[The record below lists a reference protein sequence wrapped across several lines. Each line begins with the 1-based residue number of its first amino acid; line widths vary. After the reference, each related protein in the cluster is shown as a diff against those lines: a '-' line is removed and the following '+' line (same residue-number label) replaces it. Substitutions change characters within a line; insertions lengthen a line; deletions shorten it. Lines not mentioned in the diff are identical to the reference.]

1 MTRGQI
7 LVVDDEKSQRDI
19 LSVILEGEG
28 YTVEASSNVSQA
40 LAFYRNHPVDVVLT
54 DLSMPERDGLAL
66 LDDLM
71 KLDPEALVVLITAH
85 GTVGSAVEAM
95 KKGAFDYLEKPLDRE
110 ELLITVGRVFDKL
123 RLVKEN
129 RQLRQ
134 QLHDKFKID
143 HLLGHHPS
151 MKEVFRV
158 VRKVA
163 PSQTTVLITG
173 ESGTGKELVARA
185 LHAESNRRE
194 RSFRALNC
202 AAIPETLIESEL
214 FGYEKGA
221 FTGAQGRHIGLFEA
235 VDEGTLFLDEIGDLS
250 LALQAKLLRVLQ
262 EKEIRRI
269 GGRDDIK
276 VDVRVVAATNR
287 KLAVAI
293 KQGTFRED
301 LYYRLNVVSILLPPL
316 RERAT
321 DIPELVEHF
330 LKKYGTAAGKAIKG
344 VTPPALRVLM
354 EHSWPG
360 NVRELESIVERAVLL
375 CEGDRID
382 VEDFPSELRS
392 RPTLLDRTEFDLP
405 NEGFSL
411 EEFERQLLEKAMA
424 RSNGVI
430 AKAAKMLGLSYK
442 TMQYRLEKFQV
453 ARGAASRMPL
463 EGVEEQKQ
471 QGG

>member
-1 MTRGQI
+1 MTGGQI

-19 LSVILEGEG
+19 LTVILEGEG
-28 YTVEASSNVSQA
+28 YTVESSSSVSQA

-71 KLDPEALVVLITAH
+71 KLDPDALVVLITAH

-95 KKGAFDYLEKPLDRE
+95 KRGAFDYLEKPLDRE
-110 ELLITVGRVFDKL
+110 ELLITVGRVFEKL

-143 HLLGHHPS
+143 HLLGHHAL

-185 LHAESNRRE
+185 LHAESNRKE
-194 RSFRALNC
+194 RPFRALNC

-235 VDEGTLFLDEIGDLS
+235 VDQGTLFLDEIGDLS
-250 LALQAKLLRVLQ
+250 LTLQAKLLRVLQ

-287 KLAVAI
+287 KLAIAI

-301 LYYRLNVVSILLPPL
+301 LFYRLNVVSILLPPL
-316 RERAT
+316 RDRAT
-321 DIPELVEHF
+321 DIPELIEHF
-330 LKKYGTAAGKAIKG
+330 LNKYGTATGKAVKD

-354 EHSWPG
+354 EHPWPG
-360 NVRELESIVERAVLL
+360 NVRELESVVERAVLL

-382 VEDFPSELRS
+382 VEDLPSELRS
-392 RPTLLDRTEFDLP
+392 RPTLLDRTDFDLP

-453 ARGAASRMPL
+453 GRGAVSRMPL
-463 EGVEEQKQ
+463 ESTEEQNQ

>member
-1 MTRGQI
+1 MTAGHI

-19 LSVILEGEG
+19 LTVILEGEG
-28 YTVEASSNVSQA
+28 YTVEPSSNVSQA
-40 LAFYRNHPVDVVLT
+40 LTLYRNHPVDLVLT

-71 KLDPEALVVLITAH
+71 KLDSEALIVLITAH

-110 ELLITVGRVFDKL
+110 ELLITVARAFEKL
-123 RLVKEN
+123 HLVKEN

-134 QLHDKFKID
+134 QLHDKYKIG
-143 HLLGHHPS
+143 HILGHHPT
-151 MKEVFRV
+151 MDEVFRII
-158 VRKVA
+158 RKVA

-185 LHAESNRRE
+185 LHAESSRKDRP
-194 RSFRALNC
+194 FRALNC
-202 AAIPETLIESEL
+202 AAIPEALIESEL
-214 FGYEKGA
+214 FGYEKGS

-235 VDEGTLFLDEIGDLS
+235 VHEGTLFLDEIGDLS
-250 LALQAKLLRVLQ
+250 LPLQAKLLRVLQ
-262 EKEIRRI
+262 EREIRRI

-287 KLAVAI
+287 KLAAAI

-301 LYYRLNVVSILLPPL
+301 LFYRLNVVSVHLPPL
-316 RERAT
+316 RDRPT
-321 DIPELVEHF
+321 DIPELIEHF
-330 LKKYGTAAGKAIKG
+330 LKKYGTSAGKTIKG
-344 VTPPALRVLM
+344 VTAPALRLLI
-354 EHSWPG
+354 EYPWPG
-360 NVRELESIVERAVLL
+360 NVRELESVVERAVLL
-375 CEGDRID
+375 CENDRID
-382 VEDFPSELRS
+382 VEDFPPELRL
-392 RPTLLDRTEFDLP
+392 RPTLLDRTEFELP

-442 TMQYRLEKFQV
+442 TMQYRLEKFQLG
-453 ARGAASRMPL
+453 RAATGRIPS
-463 EGVEEQKQ
+463 ESSEEQNQ
-471 QGG
+471 SGG

>member
-1 MTRGQI
+1 MTTGQI

-19 LSVILEGEG
+19 LTVILEGEG
-28 YTVEASSNVSQA
+28 YMVAPSSNVSQA
-40 LAFYRNHPVDVVLT
+40 LSLYRGHPFDVVLT

-95 KKGAFDYLEKPLDRE
+95 KRGAFDYLEKPLDRE
-110 ELLITVGRVFDKL
+110 ELLITVARAFEKL
-123 RLVKEN
+123 NLVKEN
-129 RQLRQ
+129 RHLRQ
-134 QLHDKFKID
+134 QLHEKYTVGHI
-143 HLLGHHPS
+143 LGHHS
-151 MKEVFRV
+151 LMEEVFRV
-158 VRKVA
+158 IRKVA
-163 PSQTTVLITG
+163 SSQTTVLITG

-185 LHAESNRRE
+185 LHAESSRKDRP
-194 RSFRALNC
+194 FRALNC

-221 FTGAQGRHIGLFEA
+221 FTGAQGRHIGLFES

-276 VDVRVVAATNR
+276 VNVRVVAATNR
-287 KLAVAI
+287 KLAAAI
-293 KQGTFRED
+293 KQGSFRED
-301 LYYRLNVVSILLPPL
+301 LFYRLNVVSLHLPPL
-316 RERAT
+316 RDRTT
-321 DIPELVEHF
+321 DIPELIDHF
-330 LKKYGTAAGKAIKG
+330 LNKYGAATGKTIKG
-344 VTPPALRVLM
+344 VTPPALRLLM
-354 EHSWPG
+354 EYPWPG
-360 NVRELESIVERAVLL
+360 NVRELESVVERAVLL
-375 CEGDRID
+375 CESDQID
-382 VEDFPSELRS
+382 VEDFPPEVRS
-392 RPTLLDRTEFDLP
+392 RPTLLDRTDFELP

-453 ARGAASRMPL
+453 GRGASRVVT
-463 EGVEEQKQ
+463 EGLEEQGQ
-471 QGG
+471 HGG